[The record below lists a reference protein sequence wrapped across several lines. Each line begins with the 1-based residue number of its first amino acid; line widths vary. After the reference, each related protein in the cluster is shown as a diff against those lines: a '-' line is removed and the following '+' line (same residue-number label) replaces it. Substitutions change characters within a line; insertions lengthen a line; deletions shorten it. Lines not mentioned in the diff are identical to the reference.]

1 MIRIGFGYDAHRLV
15 RGRRLVLGG
24 VDIEWHLGLYG
35 HSDADVL
42 THAIMDAILGALGK
56 GDIGQHFPDTDPRYK
71 DASSLSLLA
80 EVVGWMKDEGYEVNN
95 LDASIVAQ
103 APKLSR
109 HMAAMKK
116 RLGEVLGVE
125 DGRINLK
132 ATTTEEMGFCGREEG
147 MAAYAVVTI
156 KKA

>member
-1 MIRIGFGYDAHRLV
+1 MRIGFGYDAHRLV

>member
-132 ATTTEEMGFCGREEG
+132 ATTTEEMGFFGREEG